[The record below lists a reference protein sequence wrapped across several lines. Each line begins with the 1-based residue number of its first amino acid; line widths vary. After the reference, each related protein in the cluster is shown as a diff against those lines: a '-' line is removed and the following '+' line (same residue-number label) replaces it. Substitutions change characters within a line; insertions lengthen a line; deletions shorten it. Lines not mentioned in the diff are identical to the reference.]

1 MEKESD
7 RWEEEEAMNQT
18 VSDYKHETALLSPF
32 AIGRRALAR
41 ALPPWWSFLITGIA
55 WMVVSLIVLR
65 FDYTSV
71 YSISLLFG
79 FVALAAGF
87 AEIGMI
93 FLARGWW
100 KLLNAILAVAFIAAG
115 IVSFIHPGNT
125 FAALAG
131 VFSFLLVFAGAFDII
146 YAFAARRVND
156 AWWLQLIGGIIE
168 LALGFWAAGYYGRSA
183 LLLVAWVAA
192 FALIRGVRDI
202 VLAFQVREIQ
212 HGADEGAAATS

>member
-1 MEKESD
+1 
-7 RWEEEEAMNQT
+7 MNQT

-32 AIGRRALAR
+32 AMGRRALAR

-79 FVALAAGF
+79 FVALAAGVV
-87 AEIGMI
+87 EIGMA
-93 FLARGWW
+93 FLAAGWW

-131 VFSFLLVFAGAFDII
+131 VFSFFLVFAGAFDII
-146 YAFAARRVND
+146 YAFSARRVND

-202 VLAFQVREIQ
+202 VLAFQVRDIQ
-212 HGADEGAAATS
+212 HGAPDGQPTQPRARAAATSQ